1 MKRISLAAV
10 LLAYYGLASAE
21 TLLLAGDLK
30 AATAAAQTF
39 ANAHRVEVHVWKLP
53 KAPGEAQ
60 RWMALTINS
69 HQPARATLERTVKPK

>member
-1 MKRISLAAV
+1 MKRLA
-10 LLAYYGLASAE
+10 LLVALLVGASASAE
-21 TLLLAGDLK
+21 TLLVADLK